1 MKKIFSSIIGGLAGA
16 VALNVIH
23 QAFKAIERNGAGK
36 GFGIDFDYSHLTVY
50 TRQPYH
56 FFDQTFQ
63 FWSRTLSPD
72 KYQYNQQL
80 LNLGNDNMQ
89 QFIIE
94 EIDRINNP
102 ERLALLSK

>member
-56 FFDQTFQ
+56 FLIKPF
-63 FWSRTLSPD
+63 SSGAGH
-72 KYQYNQQL
+72 YL
-80 LNLGNDNMQ
+80 L
-89 QFIIE
+89 
-94 EIDRINNP
+94 ININTT
-102 ERLALLSK
+102 SSF